1 MKKEDLRKMHVPK
14 KHSKEWEWV
23 LNVAHHLREIEKKDS
38 GSVGLFM
45 VQILSKGGGS
55 RETFQGYRLLSC
67 DVGPVYDKFAEI
79 WVKYDT
85 LTSEKI
91 NRPVRFGIKAHRYLV
106 AE

>member
-14 KHSKEWEWV
+14 RLSKEWEQL
-23 LNVAHHLREIEKKDS
+23 LNVAHHLREIEKRDS

-55 RETFQGYRLLSC
+55 RETFQGWKIIVC

-79 WVKYDT
+79 WIKHYLQDLEVV
-85 LTSEKI
+85 